1 LIVSFSEPSGD
12 QHCSGDNSV
21 KGVLKGMEREIKT
34 AFGYQD
40 EQDEEV
46 KKLLE
51 NLEEKIPDYS
61 SQIIEILGKNLK
73 DAVI

>member
-1 LIVSFSEPSGD
+1 M
-12 QHCSGDNSV
+12 
-21 KGVLKGMEREIKT
+21 KGVLKSMEREIKT

-51 NLEEKIPDYS
+51 NLEEKIHDYS
-61 SQIIEILGKNLK
+61 AQIREILGKNLK